1 MSTMSPE
8 LALVDPEL
16 RSYAVDLLPRVRPY
30 AFLELPPVPVGVPVR
45 SETPEFRVSAAFA
58 YLLVAVM
65 RMAAFDAVVFASV
78 AACVLIANLF
88 G

>member
-16 RSYAVDLLPRVRPY
+16 RAYAVAVLPPVR
-30 AFLELPPVPVGVPVR
+30 AFSFLELRDLPAVEEAQP
-45 SETPEFRVSAAFA
+45 SFRASAALA
-58 YLLVAVM
+58 YLLLAVARTV
-65 RMAAFDAVVFASV
+65 AFDVVVFASV
-78 AACVLIANLF
+78 VACVLLANLF